1 MTTVATQTEE
11 FIVEIGT
18 EELPPTALRKLAE
31 SFSAGIKLGLNEAE
45 LSYGTVSTYAS
56 PRRLAVK
63 IEQLQL
69 AQADKTVE
77 RKGPAK
83 KAAFDADG
91 NATKALQGFAR
102 GCGVEVAE
110 LSEIETPKGIWMVY
124 YLEQKGKQATE
135 LLEQIV
141 SQSLAKLPI
150 PKRMRWGDSSVEF
163 VRPVHWVM
171 MLLGQQIVPATIL
184 GKKTSNT
191 SRGHRFHAPNE
202 VVINSASSYVSQL
215 ETSGYVIVDM
225 DKRKKIIASQVEAAA
240 KQAGGTA
247 VIDKDL
253 LEEVSSLNEWP
264 SAIVGDFDESFL
276 SVPAEALIS
285 AMKGHQ
291 KYFHMVDDNNK
302 LMAKFITIS
311 NIESSNPESVKYG
324 NERVIRPRLADAK
337 FFWEQDLKQG
347 LDSFLPRL
355 AKVVFQKKL
364 GSVLEKTERLQI
376 LAVKVGQVIGA
387 NEADLKRAAKLSKSD
402 LMSEMVGEFP
412 NLQGLMGSYY
422 AREQGETEAV
432 ACAIKEQYLPRF
444 AGDAL
449 PEQTVAQSLAIA
461 DKLDTITGIFGLGQ
475 VPTGDKDPFALR
487 RSALGLMRIIIEK
500 NIDVDLKDLIT
511 FSVKLHQSVS
521 VTDELINNIFNFI
534 MSRLKAYYADKEIS
548 TEQFEAV
555 YACLPNQPLDF
566 DKRIKAVKQF
576 ASMPEA
582 ESLSAANK
590 RIANILKKAK
600 IAKFKAV
607 DANLFELDAEKDL
620 FNTIQALSSKVLAFT
635 KAKDYTSA
643 LQTLASI
650 KQPVDTFFD
659 EVMVM
664 AEDEAVKQNRLAM
677 LESIYSLFINI
688 ADISRL

>member
-1 MTTVATQTEE
+1 MSNIATATED

-18 EELPPTALRKLAE
+18 EELPPTSLRKLAE
-31 SFSAGIKLGLNEAE
+31 SFATGIELGLKEAE
-45 LSYGTVSTYAS
+45 LSYGKVSIYAS

-91 NATKALQGFAR
+91 NASKALQGFAR
-102 GCGVEVAE
+102 GCGAEVSD

-124 YLEQKGKQATE
+124 YLEQKGKKTTE

-141 SQSLAKLPI
+141 NQSLAKLPI
-150 PKRMRWGDSSVEF
+150 PKRMRWGDSTIEF

-171 MLLGQQIVPATIL
+171 MLLGSKVVPATIL
-184 GKKTSNT
+184 GKQASNT
-191 SRGHRFHAPNE
+191 SKGHRFHAPAE
-202 VVINSASSYVSQL
+202 VVIASASSYVSQL
-215 ETSGYVIVDM
+215 ETNCYVMVDM
-225 DKRKKIIASQVEAAA
+225 DKRKNLIASQVEVAA

-247 VIDKDL
+247 VIDNDL

-264 SAIVGDFDESFL
+264 SAIVGDFDEGFL
-276 SVPAEALIS
+276 SVPSEALIS

-291 KYFHMVDDNNK
+291 KYFHMIDAENK

-364 GSVLEKTERLQI
+364 GTVLEKTERLQI

-432 ACAIKEQYLPRF
+432 ACAINDQYLPRF

-521 VTDELINNIFNFI
+521 VTDELINSIFNFI

-548 TEQFEAV
+548 AEQFEAV

-607 DANLFELDAEKDL
+607 DASLFELDAEKDL